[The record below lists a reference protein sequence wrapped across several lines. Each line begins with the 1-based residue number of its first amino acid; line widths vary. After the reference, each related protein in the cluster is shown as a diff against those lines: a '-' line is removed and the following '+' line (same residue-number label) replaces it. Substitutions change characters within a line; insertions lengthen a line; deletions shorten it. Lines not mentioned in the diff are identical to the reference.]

1 MRTARSTTGAYRGA
15 ATVSVCIT
23 AGAHHG
29 AAAVQV
35 YSGVKRRLPGRRAVS
50 RWAAAVLLRALA
62 VDGSVHAGACRGV
75 ATVWPVLGSGAE
87 AAVSAVSRG
96 AAAGVILVSVAAT
109 RDRWRVSWNGGGAGV
124 RRSGAEVA
132 GSSIRRNLF
141 RCHVSSSGCGSSVA
155 GALEHVGE
163 RRRCGR
169 CLAVR
174 WRQ

>member
-1 MRTARSTTGAYRGA
+1 M
-15 ATVSVCIT
+15 SVCIT
-23 AGAHHG
+23 AGAHLG